1 MNQRKTPPYPFQSPT
16 TASSSTNP
24 VMEHVDLIAQL
35 ADIKE
40 ALYHNTL
47 LLTAIIEILQ
57 QNKIC
62 SGKQIQEKV
71 MELDRELSVW

>member
-1 MNQRKTPPYPFQSPT
+1 MNQRKAARHIPSTPPS
-16 TASSSTNP
+16 ASTNS

-40 ALYHNTL
+40 TLYHNTL

-57 QNKIC
+57 QKKIC